1 MIIQQQNTEN
11 KKAICRFCKS
21 QNTIK
26 WTTRKTQNRGVIQRY
41 KCKDCNKYFTLDNG
55 FFRMR
60 NSPQKITQAVDLFYR
75 GASTRGTQEHL
86 GMFYPHNADHSTILR
101 WVWKYAKII
110 GKFTDKLKL
119 NLSEEIQ
126 FDEIE
131 YKRRK
136 SHIKGSKGTEDNFFI
151 DGVCP
156 QTRFMVS
163 SEYTKVRNKK
173 KITSI
178 IGSAKERTTSK
189 ILMVTTD
196 GLNSY
201 IGAVKKVF
209 GYNFKEGK
217 LNVFHNRVV
226 TSKEEDVFNYPIERL
241 HNNVRARTKVF
252 RGFHGSLRSANLIL
266 KGYEIF
272 YNFIR
277 INQAIN
283 CTPSELATDLKLK
296 ENNKWLELIKL
307 TFPL

>member
-1 MIIQQQNTEN
+1 MEQKIITDE
-11 KKAICRFCKS
+11 KKIVCPKCGS
-21 QNTIK
+21 QNVIK
-26 WTTRKTQNRGVIQRY
+26 WTQRKTQNRGLIQRY
-41 KCKDCNKYFTLDNG
+41 KCKDCNKYFTLDDG

-101 WVWKYAKII
+101 WIWKYARMI

-119 NLSEEIQ
+119 NLSEELQ

-131 YKRRK
+131 YRRRK
-136 SHIKGSKGTEDNFFI
+136 THKAKGTEDNFFL

-156 QTRFMVS
+156 QTRFMIA
-163 SEYTKVRNKK
+163 SEYSKSRSKK
-173 KITSI
+173 KIISI
-178 IGSAKERTTSK
+178 LSSAKERTISK
-189 ILMVTTD
+189 VSIVTTD
-196 GLNSY
+196 GLTAYINS
-201 IGAVKKVF
+201 VKKVF
-209 GYNFKEGK
+209 GYNLKEGK
-217 LNVFHNRVV
+217 FNVIHNRIV
-226 TSKEEDVFNYPIERL
+226 TSKEENVFNYPIERL

-272 YNFIR
+272 YNFVR

-283 CTPSELATDLKLK
+283 KCPYELATDLKLK
-296 ENNKWLELIKL
+296 ENNKWLELIQLAKVQK
-307 TFPL
+307 

>member
-1 MIIQQQNTEN
+1 MKTRTKNTE
-11 KKAICRFCKS
+11 KKKVICRFCKS
-21 QNTIK
+21 ENTIK
-26 WTTRKTQNRGVIQRY
+26 WTKRKTENRGLIQRY
-41 KCKDCNKYFTLDNG
+41 KCKSCGKYFTLDDG

-60 NSPQKITQAVDLFYR
+60 NAPQKITQAVDLFYR

-101 WVWKYAKII
+101 WVWKYAKVI
-110 GKFTDKLKL
+110 GKFTDKLRL

-136 SHIKGSKGTEDNFFI
+136 SHVKGSKGTEDNFFI

-156 QTRFMVS
+156 QTRFMIA
-163 SEYTKVRNKK
+163 SEYSRNRNKK
-173 KITSI
+173 KIISVI
-178 IGSAKERTTSK
+178 SSAKERTTSK
-189 ILMVTTD
+189 VLMVTTD

-209 GYNFKEGK
+209 GYNLKKGK
-217 LNVFHNRVV
+217 FNVFHNRVV
-226 TSKEEDVFNYPIERL
+226 TSNEDTFNYPIERL
-241 HNNVRARTKVF
+241 HNNVRARTKIF

-283 CTPSELATDLKLK
+283 KCPYELATDLKLTQ
-296 ENNKWLELIKL
+296 NNKWLELIRMSSQL
-307 TFPL
+307 Y

>member
-1 MIIQQQNTEN
+1 MEN
-11 KKAICRFCKS
+11 KIICPKCKS
-21 QNTIK
+21 ENVIK
-26 WTTRKTQNRGVIQRY
+26 WCKRKTQNRGLIQRY
-41 KCKDCNKYFTLDNG
+41 KCKDCNKYFTLDDG

-60 NSPQKITQAVDLFYR
+60 NNPQKITQAVDLFYR

-101 WVWKYAKII
+101 WVWKYAKMI
-110 GKFTDKLKL
+110 GKFTDKLNL

-156 QTRFMVS
+156 QTRFMIA
-163 SEYTKVRNKK
+163 SEYSRSRNKK

-178 IGSAKERTTSK
+178 LSSAKERTTTK
-189 ILMVTTD
+189 IQMVTTD

-209 GYNFKEGK
+209 GYDKHKQKF
-217 LNVFHNRVV
+217 NVFHNRVV
-226 TSKEEDVFNYPIERL
+226 TSKQEDVFNYPIERL

-283 CTPSELATDLKLK
+283 KCPYELATDLKLK
-296 ENNKWLELIKL
+296 ENNKWLELIMLSKN
-307 TFPL
+307 

>member
-1 MIIQQQNTEN
+1 MISNNI
-11 KKAICRFCKS
+11 ICPKCKS
-21 QNTIK
+21 KEVIK

-41 KCKDCNKYFTLDNG
+41 KCKDCNKYFTLDDG

-60 NSPQKITQAVDLFYR
+60 NNPQKITQAVDLFYR
-75 GASTRGTQEHL
+75 GASTRGVQGHL
-86 GMFYPHNADHSTILR
+86 AMFFPHNADHSTILR
-101 WVWKYAKII
+101 WVWKYSKII

-156 QTRFMVS
+156 QTRFMIA

-178 IGSAKERTTSK
+178 ISSAKERTTTK
-189 ILMVTTD
+189 IQMVTTD

-209 GYNFKEGK
+209 GYSLKESK
-217 LNVFHNRVV
+217 FNVFHNRVV
-226 TSKEEDVFNYPIERL
+226 TSKQEDVFNYPIERL

-283 CTPSELATDLKLK
+283 KCPYELATDLKLK

-307 TFPL
+307 SKKN

>member
-1 MIIQQQNTEN
+1 MINKIICPECKAEHIKKNGRRKTEN
-11 KKAICRFCKS
+11 
-21 QNTIK
+21 
-26 WTTRKTQNRGVIQRY
+26 RGLIQRY
-41 KCKDCNKYFTLDNG
+41 KCLNCGKRFTLDDG

-60 NSPQKITQAVDLFYR
+60 NAPQKITQAIDLFYR

-110 GKFTDKLKL
+110 GKFTDKLNLK
-119 NLSEEIQ
+119 LSEEIQ

-131 YKRRK
+131 YSRRK
-136 SHIKGSKGTEDNFFI
+136 SHQKGARGTEDNFFI

-156 QTRFMVS
+156 RTRFMLS
-163 SEYTKVRNKK
+163 SEYVKSRNKK

-178 IGSAKERTTSK
+178 ISSTKERTISK
-189 ILMVTTD
+189 ILMVSTD
-196 GLNSY
+196 GLNAY

-209 GYNFKEGK
+209 GYNLKEGK
-217 LNVFHNRVV
+217 YNVFHNRLV
-226 TSKEEDVFNYPIERL
+226 TSKEDGVFNYPIERL
-241 HNNVRARTKVF
+241 HNNVRARSKTF

-283 CTPSELATDLKLK
+283 KCPYELATDLKLK
-296 ENNKWLELIKL
+296 ENNKWLELIQKAK
-307 TFPL
+307 TYK

>member
-1 MIIQQQNTEN
+1 MIQKIICPECKAEHIKKNGKRKTEN
-11 KKAICRFCKS
+11 
-21 QNTIK
+21 
-26 WTTRKTQNRGVIQRY
+26 RGLIQRY
-41 KCKDCNKYFTLDNG
+41 KCLDCGKRFILDDG

-60 NSPQKITQAVDLFYR
+60 NNPQKITQAVDLFYR

-110 GKFTDKLKL
+110 SKLTNKL
-119 NLSEEIQ
+119 NLKLSEEIQ

-131 YKRRK
+131 YSRRK

-156 QTRFMVS
+156 QTRFMIA
-163 SEYTKVRNKK
+163 SEYTKSRNKK

-178 IGSAKERTTSK
+178 ISSAKERTTSK
-189 ILMVTTD
+189 VLMVTTD
-196 GLNSY
+196 GLNAY
-201 IGAVKKVF
+201 INAVKKVF
-209 GYNFKEGK
+209 GYNLKEGK
-217 LNVFHNRVV
+217 FNVFHNRVV
-226 TSKEEDVFNYPIERL
+226 TSKQEDVFNYPIERL

-266 KGYEIF
+266 KGYEIY

-283 CTPSELATDLKLK
+283 KRPYELATDLKLK

-307 TFPL
+307 SKKSI